1 MSGLLVIGS
10 GRGVSVVTCD
20 WELGRVSV
28 VTCDWELG
36 RVTGSLVIRSKDR

>member
-20 WELGRVSV
+20 WELGRV
-28 VTCDWELG
+28 
-36 RVTGSLVIRSKDR
+36 TGSLVIRSKDR